1 MTARTQGEEIGMNGA
16 SWLRTM
22 GFALGLAIAA
32 GFGPAAAAEP
42 DAAWN
47 EIREMLFADRAIQD
61 GTGVIHL
68 AAPRRAHDAA
78 IVPIE
83 IVAEMP
89 QTPDRYI
96 RTVHLVI
103 DQNPAPVAAVFHLTP
118 ESGRA
123 TIATRVRINE
133 YTDVRAIAETS
144 DGQLYMASRFVKASG
159 GCSAPALK
167 DHEQAIAR
175 LGQMRIKPITPFQPG
190 SPNEVQL
197 LISHPNYSG
206 MQMDPLSRHWIPPH
220 YVREIQVSYD
230 DRPIMR
236 VEGDISLSEN
246 PSIHFFF
253 VPQRPGE
260 LSVRVV
266 DSEEQEF
273 SAKMAL
279 GGAATF

>member
-1 MTARTQGEEIGMNGA
+1 MNGA
-16 SWLRTM
+16 SWLRIM
-22 GFALGLAIAA
+22 AFALGLAIAT
-32 GFGPAAAAEP
+32 GLGPAAAAEP

-47 EIREMLFADRAIQD
+47 DIREMLFADREIQD
-61 GTGVIHL
+61 GAGVIHL
-68 AAPRRAHDAA
+68 AAPPRAHDAA

-89 QTPDRYI
+89 QSPERYI

-175 LGQMRIKPITPFQPG
+175 LGQMKIKPITPFQPG

-220 YVREIQVSYD
+220 YVREIHVSYD
-230 DRPIMR
+230 DRPLMR

-246 PSIHFFF
+246 PSIHFSF
-253 VPQRPGE
+253 VPQGPGG

-266 DSEEQEF
+266 DSEDQEF
-273 SAKMAL
+273 SAKVAL
-279 GGAATF
+279 GGAAES

>member
-1 MTARTQGEEIGMNGA
+1 MNGA
-16 SWLRTM
+16 SSLRM
-22 GFALGLAIAA
+22 IALVLGLAIAA
-32 GFGPAAAAEP
+32 SLGPATAAEP
-42 DAAWN
+42 DEAWG
-47 EIREMLFADRAIQD
+47 EIREMLFADRQIQD

-68 AAPRRAHDAA
+68 AAPQRAHDAA

-83 IVAEMP
+83 IVAEIP
-89 QTPDRYI
+89 QTPERYI

-103 DQNPAPVAAVFHLTP
+103 DQNPAPVAGVFHLTQ
-118 ESGRA
+118 ESGVA

-133 YTDVRAIAETS
+133 YTNVRVIAETS

-167 DHEQAIAR
+167 DHEQAMAR
-175 LGQMRIKPITPFQPG
+175 LGQMRIKSFTPFQPG
-190 SPNEVQL
+190 TRNEVQV

-220 YVREIQVSYD
+220 YVREIHISYD

-246 PSIHFFF
+246 PSIHFSF
-253 VPQRPGE
+253 VPQGPGE
-260 LSVRVV
+260 LSVRVL

-273 SAKMAL
+273 SARMSL
-279 GGAATF
+279 GAAAES

>member
-1 MTARTQGEEIGMNGA
+1 MNGA
-16 SWLRTM
+16 FCPRIIALT
-22 GFALGLAIAA
+22 LGLALAA
-32 GFGPAAAAEP
+32 SLGPAAADEP
-42 DAAWN
+42 HEAWGD
-47 EIREMLFADRAIQD
+47 IREMLFADREIRD

-68 AAPRRAHDAA
+68 AAPQRAHDAA

-83 IVAEMP
+83 IVAEIP
-89 QTPDRYI
+89 QRPERYI

-103 DQNPAPVAAVFHLTP
+103 DQNPAPVAGVFHLTP

-123 TIATRVRINE
+123 TIATRVRIDA
-133 YTDVRAIAETS
+133 YTNVRAIAETS

-167 DHEQAIAR
+167 NHEQAIAR
-175 LGQMRIKPITPFQPG
+175 LGQMKIRALTPFQPG

-197 LISHPNYSG
+197 LIGHPNYSG

-220 YVREIQVSYD
+220 YVREIHVSYD

-236 VEGDISLSEN
+236 VDGDISLSEN
-246 PSIHFFF
+246 PSIHFSF
-253 VPQRPGE
+253 VPQAPGE

-273 SAKMAL
+273 TARMAV
-279 GGAATF
+279 GKAAES

>member
-1 MTARTQGEEIGMNGA
+1 MNGA
-16 SWLRTM
+16 SCLRM
-22 GFALGLAIAA
+22 VCVAFGLAVAA
-32 GFGPAAAAEP
+32 SIGPAAAAEP
-42 DAAWN
+42 DEAWN
-47 EIREMLFADRAIQD
+47 AIREMLFADRAIQD
-61 GTGVIHL
+61 GTGIIHL
-68 AAPRRAHDAA
+68 AAPQRAHDAA

-83 IVAEMP
+83 IVAEIP
-89 QTPDRYI
+89 QTPERYI

-103 DQNPAPVAAVFHLTP
+103 DQNPAPVAGVFHLTP
-118 ESGRA
+118 DSGRA

-133 YTDVRAIAETS
+133 YTNVRAIAETS
-144 DGQLYMASRFVKASG
+144 DGALYMASRFVKASG

-167 DHEQAIAR
+167 DHEQAMAR
-175 LGQMRIKPITPFQPG
+175 LGQMKIRPLTTPFQPG
-190 SPNEVQL
+190 TPNEVQL

-220 YVREIQVSYD
+220 YVREIHVSYD

-246 PSIHFFF
+246 PSIHFSF
-253 VPQRPGE
+253 VPEGPGE

-273 SAKMAL
+273 SAGMPL
-279 GGAATF
+279 GGAAES